1 MNNKFILIKFTFI
14 VALFFNATISFSQV
28 ISETDSLLLVID
40 KKIVDEQYD
49 SAEALINYIKTIPQ
63 YEIDSIKLEVDLTL
77 AKLYQ
82 TRNEDEKALGILL
95 NGLSKIKEDKSS
107 PFIADYAYE
116 IGSKFSKIKNFPKGL
131 EYYRMVLSSGK
142 YRNDSLDISR
152 GLLGIGNI
160 HFRYYYNSRY
170 LALKLE
176 ENMQQ
181 VHKDS
186 ALNYYKNVIATFP
199 KNESK
204 KESLVY
210 ANNNLLAYYAY
221 DKEYDLA
228 EFYGK
233 KALEIREELGDS
245 VEIAEGLNGLGA
257 ITTYKGDLI
266 KAKEYYERAL
276 QILDKKEG
284 YNSKFQK
291 LTLLN
296 NIADNYKRRKQYQK
310 AYETLNRAQ
319 DFGNKLNV
327 ESANEKYAEY
337 EAKYNVAE
345 KEKIVEIEKNKR
357 QQIEFWLYV
366 LGLAT
371 ILLVG
376 FSGLLYNTFRLRRK
390 NLTLEHDQEK
400 LLQERKIEQVQN
412 ESQIKIL
419 NATLDG
425 KEDERRHIAEVLHN
439 SVSALLSSAN
449 LHLQA
454 AKIDLKDKTPQE
466 IIKTQAIISEAA
478 DKIRDLSHKLVSS
491 VLLKFGL
498 SYAMEDLCEKYSNS
512 QLTFETQSKNI
523 IRYNQDFEIKIHSIV
538 EEFVNNIIKHSNADK
553 ATILLEQKEGKLQ
566 VRIFDDGDGFDIEK
580 MRKNDKGGLGI
591 VQIEARIKM
600 MEGIFDLKSS
610 KATGTRIFIN
620 IPIPEDY

>member
-1 MNNKFILIKFTFI
+1 MRYKFILYTFI
-14 VALFFNATISFSQV
+14 VALLFNATISFSQV

-40 KKIVDEQYD
+40 KKIVDEEYD

-77 AKLYQ
+77 AKLHQ
-82 TRNEDEKALGILL
+82 TKNEDEKALGILL
-95 NGLSKIKEDKSS
+95 NGLSKTKEDKSS

-116 IGSKFSKIKNFPKGL
+116 IGRKFSKIKNFKKGL
-131 EYYRMVLSSGK
+131 EYFRMVLSSGK

-152 GLLGIGNI
+152 GLIGIGNM
-160 HFRYYYNSRY
+160 HFQSYLNSSFNGMN
-170 LALKLE
+170 LE
-176 ENMQQ
+176 EGIQKS
-181 VHKDS
+181 HKDS
-186 ALNYYKNVIATFP
+186 ALIYFKKVIETFP
-199 KNESK
+199 KNES
-204 KESLVY
+204 ERETLAL
-210 ANNNLLAYYAY
+210 ANNNLLGYYVY
-221 DKEYDLA
+221 DKDYDLA

-233 KALEIREELGDS
+233 KSLEIRQQQGDS
-245 VEIAEGLNGLGA
+245 IKIAWALNGLGA
-257 ITTYKGDLI
+257 ITTYKGDLL
-266 KAKEYYERAL
+266 KAKEYYGRAL
-276 QILDKKEG
+276 EILDKKVD
-284 YNSKFQK
+284 YSSKKQK

-296 NIADNYKRRKQYQK
+296 NIADNYKRRKEYK
-310 AYETLNRAQ
+310 EAYNYLNIAQ
-319 DFGNKLNV
+319 NLGNELNI
-327 ESANEKYAEY
+327 ESDNKKYAEY

-345 KEKIVEIEKNKR
+345 KEKLAEIEKNKR

-366 LGLAT
+366 LGLAI

-390 NLTLEHDQEK
+390 NLTLEHEQEK

-454 AKIDLKDKTPQE
+454 AKIDLKDKTPEE

-523 IRYNQDFEIKIHSIV
+523 IRYNQDFEIKIHSII

-553 ATILLEQKEGKLQ
+553 ATLLLEQKEGKLQ
-566 VRIFDDGDGFDIEK
+566 VRVFDDGEGFDIEK
-580 MRKNDKGGLGI
+580 MRKNDKGGLGL

-600 MEGIFDLKSS
+600 MEGIFDIKSS
-610 KATGTRIFIN
+610 KDTGTRIYMN
-620 IPIPEDY
+620 IPIPEDN